1 MLLVNIIHVN
11 TIAMN
16 KIKNIYRTL
25 ILLLSLVLMPVEG
38 WGATAVLTKDA
49 TTGYY
54 KLDLKDAFLDANN
67 NYSSYKY
74 KYFFID
80 FIDKSGN
87 PLDVTTWNVKD
98 GQWGS
103 VIGSSPSNSNYYY
116 LKNNKVYFD
125 GNQGPASQYQHNSIF
140 FTPPTDI
147 NLEGAKIVLHLS
159 NDEGLLTDATKEQA
173 TYTYNIRLAENLTDY
188 SVKEASEPT
197 NVISK
202 KSVVDQ
208 NNAQARVKLDINDV
222 KYMRGKYLIKTVL

>member
-74 KYFFID
+74 KFYRLEFRD
-80 FIDKSGN
+80 NTDKSI
-87 PLDVTTWNVKD
+87 PDLSSW
-98 GQWGS
+98 
-103 VIGSSPSNSNYYY
+103 VIKYG
-116 LKNNKVYFD
+116 
-125 GNQGPASQYQHNSIF
+125 GP
-140 FTPPTDI
+140 
-147 NLEGAKIVLHLS
+147 
-159 NDEGLLTDATKEQA
+159 
-173 TYTYNIRLAENLTDY
+173 
-188 SVKEASEPT
+188 
-197 NVISK
+197 
-202 KSVVDQ
+202 
-208 NNAQARVKLDINDV
+208 
-222 KYMRGKYLIKTVL
+222 